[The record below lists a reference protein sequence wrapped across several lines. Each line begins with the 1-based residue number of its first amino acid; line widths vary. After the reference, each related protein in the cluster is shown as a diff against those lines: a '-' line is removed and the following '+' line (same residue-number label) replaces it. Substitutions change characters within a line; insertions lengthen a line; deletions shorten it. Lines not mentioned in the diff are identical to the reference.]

1 MLFPKELLYLQQNIN
16 LKIRIMKKFL
26 LFLSVFALLAVGKA
40 SAATGDVIT
49 GYVTHIDK
57 SGTSHSVE
65 MLFQISDQTNKFVRI
80 YGYKNEEGYHS
91 SLSLYAGY
99 YEGEIIVPE
108 KIGDYTVRSVGGN
121 AFYDVK
127 GKVTLPESVTEIED
141 YAFYQYLYNGY
152 ELALPSK
159 VRSIGRMG
167 FAYSRIKGI
176 SLPNTIKN
184 IEDYA
189 FYDTKLE
196 ELVLPNS
203 LYNVGKE
210 IVGRCKSLVRLD
222 VESGGAN
229 YYSPA
234 GSNVVMDTK
243 QYTIVAGCKSSKI
256 PEETRRIAAHVFYEI
271 NLTNPI
277 ITIPESVGLI
287 GEEAFAFSNVNKLIV
302 KSKTLEIQEHA
313 FYDCNSLEHIYVYG
327 NNVTIGPNAFRNC
340 TKLIDMYCY
349 SHKPKLTERADGY
362 PGNAQF
368 VHIGPNWEYGN
379 SKVLLY
385 AKYPDEYN
393 DKFFDGDLIWQNWF
407 KEVLPLPEPK
417 IISEVHLTD
426 YDWPVAT
433 QTADYTITSLTE
445 HATVEVSYARWTG
458 ESWVS
463 ETPTTF
469 SLNSK
474 YNIIFTVTL
483 NDGYTFGDNPK
494 AYINDQAIDHST
506 ISATPTQQR
515 FVAADYIV
523 PAPPGGVP
531 ITMVYARVAEP
542 VAGQPL
548 STTVTSPVGRD
559 AKYYNWVIDSVF
571 WAHGADASL
580 DSYDPTKAYALVA
593 FFTAKENY
601 CFGTDCSF
609 TLNGKDASV
618 IRSRTADGRERVML
632 AVAYGNEEPVP
643 EPIDISSV
651 NITVADPVEGEE
663 FPTEVVNPTPEAFEG
678 LDYSLITVR
687 WYNADKP
694 FDVGDPGSLATGTY
708 DPTKDYRIFVSIR
721 GKYNCR
727 ILEGLN
733 ATINDRQAATLV
745 FRSYIEVEEY
755 EGDEYTAVLVA
766 EYPATVKRG
775 DVNGDGSVNTADVV
789 AVYTYIEN
797 GDASGFTR
805 EACDVNG
812 DSNVN
817 TADVVAIYTLIIGG
831 STE

>member
-1 MLFPKELLYLQQNIN
+1 MQQNIN
-16 LKIRIMKKFL
+16 LKIRIMKKL
-26 LFLSVFALLAVGKA
+26 LLLLSIFALFAVGKT

-80 YGYKNEEGYHS
+80 YGYENDEGIYN
-91 SLSLYAGY
+91 SLSLYAGDY
-99 YEGEIIVPE
+99 MGEIIVPE
-108 KIGDYTVRSVGGN
+108 KIGDYTVKSVGGW
-121 AFYDVK
+121 AFYK
-127 GKVTLPESVTEIED
+127 CEAKITLPESVTELED
-141 YAFYQYLYNGY
+141 NAFRGYGYNGY
-152 ELALPSK
+152 DFALPSK
-159 VRSIGRMG
+159 VRYIGICA
-167 FAYSRIKGI
+167 FAAAKIKGI
-176 SLPNTIKN
+176 SLPNTLKN
-184 IEDYA
+184 IDNYA
-189 FYDTKLE
+189 FSGCYLR

-203 LYNVGKE
+203 IFNIGDRIMADCYYLE
-210 IVGRCKSLVRLD
+210 RLE
-222 VESGGAN
+222 VENGCAN
-229 YYSPA
+229 YTTPA
-234 GSNVVMDTK
+234 GSNVIMDTK
-243 QYTIVAGCKSSKI
+243 LYTILAGCKNSKI
-256 PEETRRIAAHVFYEI
+256 PAEARRIARGVFYGTRF
-271 NLTNPI
+271 TNPV
-277 ITIPESVGLI
+277 ITIPESVGFI
-287 GEEAFAFSNVNKLIV
+287 GEKAFVFSNVNKLII
-302 KSKTLEIQEHA
+302 KSETVDIQTRA
-313 FYDCNSLEHIYVYG
+313 FVSCESLEHIYVYG
-327 NNVTIGPNAFRNC
+327 NNLTIGPNAFRTC

-349 SHKPKLTERADGY
+349 SHKPKLTELADGY

-368 VHIGPNWEYGN
+368 VHIGPNWEFGN

-407 KEVLPLPEPK
+407 KEVLPLPESK

-580 DSYDPTKAYALVA
+580 DSYDPTKAYTLVA
-593 FFTAKENY
+593 LFTAKQNY
-601 CFGTDCSF
+601 CFGTDCTF

-678 LDYSLITVR
+678 LDYSLTTVR

-745 FRSYIEVEEY
+745 FSSYIEVEEY
-755 EGDEYTAVLVA
+755 EGYEYTAVLVA

-775 DVNGDGSVNTADVV
+775 DVNGDGDVNSADVVAIYAYIIEGDASGYTKEAADVDGSGDVNSADVV
-789 AVYTYIEN
+789 AVYDIIIN
-797 GDASGFTR
+797 GDK
-805 EACDVNG
+805 E
-812 DSNVN
+812 
-817 TADVVAIYTLIIGG
+817 
-831 STE
+831 